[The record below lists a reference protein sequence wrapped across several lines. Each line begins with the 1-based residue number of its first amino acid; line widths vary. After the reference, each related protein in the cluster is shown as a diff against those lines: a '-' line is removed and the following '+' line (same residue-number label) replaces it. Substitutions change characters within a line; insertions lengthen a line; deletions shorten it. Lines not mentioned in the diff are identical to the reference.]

1 MGRKAGAKNSAL
13 ERRPDDG
20 AGMIDE
26 KVEEFLKT
34 VAAAPLSVLLLDYDG
49 TLAPFS
55 VDRQEAV
62 PYEGLERLLQQIAD
76 TGRTRLVIVTGRDA
90 REIPPLLRLQPSP
103 EVWGAHG
110 LQRLKTDGSCEMPEI
125 PAGVVQAL
133 DDGKR
138 WLADL
143 GLEES
148 AEMKPGSIA
157 VHWRALENKEE
168 ASKLRGRVLLGWFPI
183 AERASLRLLEF
194 DGGAEMRL
202 PDQDKGHAV
211 QTVLTE
217 TAGAPIAYLGDD
229 ATDEH
234 AFQALDPIGLT
245 VLVRPTQRRTSAQ
258 AWLKPPDELMEF
270 LSRWLGAT
278 QKTPLRRSANQLL

>member
-1 MGRKAGAKNSAL
+1 MRRKAEAKNS
-13 ERRPDDG
+13 EPGRRQGDG

-49 TLAPFS
+49 TLAPFA

-62 PYEGLERLLQQIAD
+62 PYEGLENLLQQIAD

-90 REIPPLLRLQPSP
+90 REIPPLLRLHPSP

-110 LQRLKTDGSCEMPEI
+110 LQRLKIDGSCEMPEI
-125 PAGVVQAL
+125 PAGVVHAL

-157 VHWRALENKEE
+157 VHWRAVEDEEE

-194 DGGAEMRL
+194 DGGAEMRM

-211 QTVLTE
+211 QTVLKETE
-217 TAGAPIAYLGDD
+217 GAPIAYLGDD
-229 ATDEH
+229 ATDER
-234 AFQALDPIGLT
+234 AFQALDPVGLT
-245 VLVRPTQRRTSAQ
+245 VLVRPTQRRTCAQ

-270 LSRWLGAT
+270 LSRWLEAT
-278 QKTPLRRSANQLL
+278 QKTPLGRSANL